1 MIDID
6 ISAEDEQEDRDCD
19 EIFEIFD
26 EDEEVEAVEIAI
38 YIYISLWLC
47 ALRGWVCLN
56 LRFEFVGGSQV
67 PGEGGPMPPD
77 ELCEAR
83 ARVRAFSRW

>member
-38 YIYISLWLC
+38 YVYISLGLC
-47 ALRGWVCLN
+47 AMRGWVCLN